1 MKKIYINIG
10 QRVEKSFVR
19 PYGWRRADYIPED
32 ETCVLVLGG
41 SGANDDRRANAYAK
55 DIDELLEENNL
66 KEGVKIYSVVY
77 RADVESDECFMPF
90 LLQKESREQL
100 LEKYGHKDI
109 KPKTQRQKQFAEKA
123 QRLYGKDALSKSNP
137 EILNPPYIER
147 LFEKV
152 LLYRISENGQKLELE
167 EAMNRVR
174 KLNVVAHCHG
184 GYVFVKLEEMM
195 RQKMIELGY
204 LKEEREAIQKQLLCV
219 ALSPY
224 APLGVSKSTMISF
237 GSARD
242 SEVWHQNA
250 FHRELLAL
258 DKNGDFRLS
267 YFPEKQGNVFV
278 ASSMVPEKTDGYE
291 HSFSNYVMP
300 KRELSKEGK
309 VMLLFARLAILNG
322 VKSSVDNEPL
332 KSVQELLCGDDIK
345 ILSLFDYVKKTGQ
358 NMYAKILC
366 SARKFAAMK
375 GRG

>member
-1 MKKIYINIG
+1 MKKMYIDIG
-10 QRVEKSFVR
+10 QRVEKSFAY

-32 ETCVLVLGG
+32 ETCVLILGG

-77 RADVESDECFMPF
+77 RADVESDDCFMPF

-100 LEKYGHKDI
+100 LEKYGHRDI

-123 QRLYGKDALSKSNP
+123 QRLYGKDVLSKSNP
-137 EILNPPYIER
+137 EISNPTYIER

-167 EAMNRVR
+167 EAMKRVR
-174 KLNVVAHCHG
+174 QLNIVAHCHG
-184 GYVFVKLEEMM
+184 AYVFVRLEEMM
-195 RQKMIELGY
+195 QQKMIELGY
-204 LKEEREAIQKQLLCV
+204 LKKEREAIQKQLLCV

-224 APLGVSKSTMISF
+224 APLGASKATMISF
-237 GSARD
+237 GSAKD
-242 SEVWHQNA
+242 DEVWHQNA
-250 FHRELLAL
+250 FHRALQTL
-258 DKNGDFRLS
+258 DKNGDFMLS
-267 YFPEKQGNVFV
+267 YFSEKQGNVFV
-278 ASSMVPEKTDGYE
+278 ASSMLQEKTDGSE

-300 KRELSKEGK
+300 KKELSKEGK
-309 VMLLFARLAILNG
+309 IMLFFARRAILNG
-322 VKSSVDNEPL
+322 VKSSVDNELL
-332 KSVQELLCGDDIK
+332 KSVRELLCGGDIRVS
-345 ILSLFDYVKKTGQ
+345 SLFDCVKKRGR
-358 NMYAKILC
+358 NMYAKILF